1 MPKTKFKIKS
11 KSNPEI
17 ELVESSKP
25 RLYCGKS
32 DTLPDGYDDF
42 GEPFE
47 CLRKGFGAGKASV
60 INNNKKILTSNDIL
74 DIANTLAIP
83 IDTKHGK
90 KSTETLIHNIIRVLE
105 NL

>member
-1 MPKTKFKIKS
+1 MPKK
-11 KSNPEI
+11 I

-32 DTLPDGYDDF
+32 DTLPDQYDDF

-47 CLRKGFGAGKASV
+47 CLQKGFGAGKASET
-60 INNNKKILTSNDIL
+60 NSPKILSSNEII
-74 DIANTLAIP
+74 DIANKLAIP
-83 IDTKHGK
+83 LDTKKGK
-90 KSTETLIHNIIRVLE
+90 KSTKTLIHNIIRVLE